1 MKSQK
6 NLGKPRLY
14 IDRSFV
20 RAGIGG
26 VVTGTLRGGTFSVGQ
41 QVSIWP
47 SAQTAKVRTLH
58 SNNKDVDTA
67 VPGQRTAVS
76 FTGIDKELL
85 IRGGVISGRQDLT
98 FFRENRVLAL
108 SLELLGNAP
117 VSLADRRRVLV
128 IIGTSEIEGDVR
140 IYRDKEIPAGGK
152 GIVFFRPDVPMLSFV
167 GDRCIVRL
175 PTPMVTLGGG
185 QVLDHLPRFPR
196 KKDSSMM
203 EYLIRRVPVTLEP
216 LILSELQKQTIV
228 SSRGLLEASD
238 FSDEEIGSMIK
249 DLWTRKQIRLF
260 EKCVYDPVYFE
271 AALEKFKRSV
281 AAYLEDKPHLKGLGQ
296 DQFPSVADLPAH
308 KTDLFIRFLM
318 KNGEMIRAGD
328 KYNLVGRGMSLKG
341 PIKIAHDDIIA
352 ILQAEPYAPPNLI
365 GLANKGKAYKE
376 AIRFIL
382 ETGEGY
388 KCGADFVF
396 LTYIW
401 NEIVKYV
408 RTQVNANGSM
418 SVADLKDRF
427 GFTRKYAIPILE
439 ETDRIRLTR
448 REGDLR
454 TKGARFDDPEFAV

>member
-1 MKSQK
+1 MNELPTRVKSQK

-203 EYLIRRVPVTLEP
+203 EYLIRRVPVSLEP

-238 FSDEEIGSMIK
+238 FSDEEM
-249 DLWTRKQIRLF
+249 
-260 EKCVYDPVYFE
+260 
-271 AALEKFKRSV
+271 
-281 AAYLEDKPHLKGLGQ
+281 
-296 DQFPSVADLPAH
+296 
-308 KTDLFIRFLM
+308 
-318 KNGEMIRAGD
+318 
-328 KYNLVGRGMSLKG
+328 NL
-341 PIKIAHDDIIA
+341 
-352 ILQAEPYAPPNLI
+352 AP
-365 GLANKGKAYKE
+365 
-376 AIRFIL
+376 
-382 ETGEGY
+382 
-388 KCGADFVF
+388 
-396 LTYIW
+396 
-401 NEIVKYV
+401 
-408 RTQVNANGSM
+408 
-418 SVADLKDRF
+418 
-427 GFTRKYAIPILE
+427 
-439 ETDRIRLTR
+439 
-448 REGDLR
+448 
-454 TKGARFDDPEFAV
+454 